1 MVLTCRKFAE
11 LALPFLFQ
19 VPDTLASES
28 TSKSNLTL
36 TTLNLLSTLALPIP
50 KLENSNARSHGELVR
65 FLSLGRAPAL
75 DYKKILHDC
84 PNVTHLM
91 CFVTRS
97 SRDWLPVLSH
107 MKSLVAL
114 RIAAF
119 EPLCAVNDHSVV
131 TFPNLE
137 TLGLQIQHDRAW
149 GTDHWDLPRLRRLS
163 LMCRESRDKTR
174 ISRFLEQHHRTLE
187 FLYCDPVLEDPTLTS
202 AEDFFPRLTHLQIYH
217 PAVPSPIEPA
227 VFYRRI
233 TTITFPCMRWKDLVG
248 LRISDFSR
256 ETLEDLHP
264 VLFPSLKQIQ
274 CTWKLSGL
282 GTDPLPPNLSS
293 KIRPWFLDLLAEWER
308 NGIEFIRTDTG
319 EAITLSNLKL

>member
-1 MVLTCRKFAE
+1 MRSSDKIATSDNFPEKILKGGVELLAVPRTGFNIQCPVEIWGMIIRDACDPLTEAEMLEAVEDTELYGNPSVRERDTQLILCLVLTCRKFAE

-202 AEDFFPRLTHLQIYH
+202 AEDFFPRLTHRYITLQYH
-217 PAVPSPIEPA
+217 PP
-227 VFYRRI
+227 
-233 TTITFPCMRWKDLVG
+233 
-248 LRISDFSR
+248 
-256 ETLEDLHP
+256 
-264 VLFPSLKQIQ
+264 
-274 CTWKLSGL
+274 
-282 GTDPLPPNLSS
+282 
-293 KIRPWFLDLLAEWER
+293 
-308 NGIEFIRTDTG
+308 
-319 EAITLSNLKL
+319 